1 MNFMKWMP
9 LYFAFSAIVLAVGIF
24 SMVRW
29 GFKFSIGF
37 TGGSLLE
44 VRFQQA
50 TPELTT
56 IETALKDI
64 YRLDSVITSPSNS
77 SVIIKGASM
86 DDPTFVLVKQ
96 ALEPL
101 GTFELIRFESVGPV
115 ISGELIQKTIAAVL
129 VVSIIILGYLGW
141 QFHEM
146 RYGVSAILAM
156 FHDSLVLLGAF
167 SLLGHFAGIELDVLF
182 VTAMLTALSFSV
194 HDTIVV
200 FHRIRELKE
209 RFPRAPLVDVLNAA
223 VTETMSRSINNSVTI
238 ILMLLSLT
246 LLGGESLFAFSLAL
260 LIGAITGT
268 YSSPFIAVPLL
279 LVWHNAELKLKAR
292 RSAAR

>member
-101 GTFELIRFESVGPV
+101 GTFELIRFD
-115 ISGELIQKTIAAVL
+115 
-129 VVSIIILGYLGW
+129 IIL
-141 QFHEM
+141 
-146 RYGVSAILAM
+146 A
-156 FHDSLVLLGAF
+156 
-167 SLLGHFAGIELDVLF
+167 
-182 VTAMLTALSFSV
+182 
-194 HDTIVV
+194 
-200 FHRIRELKE
+200 
-209 RFPRAPLVDVLNAA
+209 
-223 VTETMSRSINNSVTI
+223 
-238 ILMLLSLT
+238 
-246 LLGGESLFAFSLAL
+246 
-260 LIGAITGT
+260 
-268 YSSPFIAVPLL
+268 
-279 LVWHNAELKLKAR
+279 
-292 RSAAR
+292 